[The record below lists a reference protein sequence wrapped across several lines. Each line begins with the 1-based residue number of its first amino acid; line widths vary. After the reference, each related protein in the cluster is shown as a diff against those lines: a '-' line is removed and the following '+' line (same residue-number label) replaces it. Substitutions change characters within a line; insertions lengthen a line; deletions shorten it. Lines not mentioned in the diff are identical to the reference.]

1 MRARALH
8 ECGALDSPW
17 PKALWLSDTRREDRG
32 SRSALEGVTSIA
44 FDLLSFS
51 AITVLVVMGL
61 GIIASMM
68 GIFNFAHGEFLL
80 LGAYTVY
87 LTHALGY
94 PVWLGMLLAP
104 LAVALVG
111 FLLERGVIRFFYTD
125 PVVAML
131 GTYAIGL
138 VIRESVRGLVGGLY
152 HSVPEP
158 VAGSFSLGAI
168 AVSKWR
174 GIIIVVTAVVMAG
187 AWLILTRTRLGLQIR
202 AALENPA
209 LARASG
215 LSTARIYALTF
226 TGGAALAG
234 LAGGLVVPLFS
245 MFADLGVRFLIQS
258 FLAVLLGGV
267 GTFEGPALGAG
278 VIGVLSAGLP
288 WVTSPVLA
296 DVLVFVIAIVIVK
309 FRPGGLWSRER
320 S

>member
-1 MRARALH
+1 MTEDAAGH
-8 ECGALDSPW
+8 GGAS
-17 PKALWLSDTRREDRG
+17 RR
-32 SRSALEGVTSIA
+32 SLAAITSVA

-51 AITVLVVMGL
+51 AIIVLVVMGL

-87 LTHALGY
+87 LTYALGY

-104 LAVALVG
+104 FAVAVVG
-111 FLLERGVIRFFYTD
+111 LLLERGVIRFFYAD
-125 PVVAML
+125 PIVAML

-152 HSVPEP
+152 LSVPEP
-158 VAGSFSLGAI
+158 LVGAFDLGPI
-168 AVSKWR
+168 QVSKWR
-174 GIIIVVTAVVMAG
+174 GVIVLVTAVVMAA
-187 AWLILTRTRLGLQIR
+187 AWLVLTRTRLGLQVR

-215 LSTARIYALTF
+215 LSTTRIYALTF
-226 TGGAALAG
+226 TSGAALAG
-234 LAGGLVVPLFS
+234 LAGGLVVPIFS

-267 GTFEGPALGAG
+267 GTFEGPALGAA

-296 DVLVFVIAIVIVK
+296 DVLVFVIAIVLVK
-309 FRPGGLWSRER
+309 CRPGGLLSRER

>member
-1 MRARALH
+1 MGIEVKL
-8 ECGALDSPW
+8 
-17 PKALWLSDTRREDRG
+17 
-32 SRSALEGVTSIA
+32 A
-44 FDLLSFS
+44 FDLLAFISVM
-51 AITVLVVMGL
+51 VLIVLGL

-174 GIIIVVTAVVMAG
+174 GIIILVTAAVMAF
-187 AWLILTRTRLGLQIR
+187 AWLVLTRTRLGLQIR

-215 LSTARIYALTF
+215 LSTTRIYALTF
-226 TGGAALAG
+226 TAGAALAG

>member
-1 MRARALH
+1 
-8 ECGALDSPW
+8 
-17 PKALWLSDTRREDRG
+17 
-32 SRSALEGVTSIA
+32 LEGITGIA

-111 FLLERGVIRFFYTD
+111 LLLERGVIRFFYTD

-174 GIIIVVTAVVMAG
+174 GIIILVTAAVMAG
-187 AWLILTRTRLGLQIR
+187 AWLVLTRTRLGLQIR

-215 LSTARIYALTF
+215 LSTTRIYAFTF
-226 TGGAALAG
+226 TAGAALAG

>member
-1 MRARALH
+1 M
-8 ECGALDSPW
+8 
-17 PKALWLSDTRREDRG
+17 
-32 SRSALEGVTSIA
+32 EGVTSIA

-187 AWLILTRTRLGLQIR
+187 AWLVLTRTRLGLQIR

-226 TGGAALAG
+226 TAGAALAG

>member
-1 MRARALH
+1 MM
-8 ECGALDSPW
+8 
-17 PKALWLSDTRREDRG
+17 
-32 SRSALEGVTSIA
+32 EGITSIA

-87 LTHALGY
+87 LTHTLGY

-111 FLLERGVIRFFYTD
+111 LLLERGVIRFFYAD

-174 GIIIVVTAVVMAG
+174 GIIILVTAAVMAV
-187 AWLILTRTRLGLQIR
+187 AWLVLTRTRLGLQIR

-215 LSTARIYALTF
+215 LSTTRIYALTF
-226 TGGAALAG
+226 TAGAALAG

-309 FRPGGLWSRER
+309 FRPGGLWSSER

>member
-1 MRARALH
+1 MM
-8 ECGALDSPW
+8 
-17 PKALWLSDTRREDRG
+17 
-32 SRSALEGVTSIA
+32 EGVTSIA

-111 FLLERGVIRFFYTD
+111 LLLERGVIRFFYTD

-174 GIIIVVTAVVMAG
+174 GIIILVTAAVMAF
-187 AWLILTRTRLGLQIR
+187 AWLVLTRTRLGLQIR

-226 TGGAALAG
+226 TAGAALAG

>member
-1 MRARALH
+1 
-8 ECGALDSPW
+8 
-17 PKALWLSDTRREDRG
+17 
-32 SRSALEGVTSIA
+32 LEGITGIA

-111 FLLERGVIRFFYTD
+111 LLLERGVIRFFYTD

-174 GIIIVVTAVVMAG
+174 GIIILVTAAVMAS
-187 AWLILTRTRLGLQIR
+187 AWIVLTRTRLGLQIR

-215 LSTARIYALTF
+215 LSTTRIYALTF
-226 TGGAALAG
+226 TAGAALAG

>member
-1 MRARALH
+1 
-8 ECGALDSPW
+8 
-17 PKALWLSDTRREDRG
+17 
-32 SRSALEGVTSIA
+32 LEGITSIA

-87 LTHALGY
+87 LAHALGY

-111 FLLERGVIRFFYTD
+111 LLLERGVIRFFYAD

-158 VAGSFSLGAI
+158 VGGSFSLGAI

-174 GIIIVVTAVVMAG
+174 GIIILVTAAVMAF
-187 AWLILTRTRLGLQIR
+187 AWLVLTRTRLGLQIR

-215 LSTARIYALTF
+215 LSTTRIYALTF
-226 TGGAALAG
+226 TAGAALAG

>member
-1 MRARALH
+1 MAVRYASR
-8 ECGALDSPW
+8 GW
-17 PKALWLSDTRREDRG
+17 G
-32 SRSALEGVTSIA
+32 SRSALGGVTSIA

-111 FLLERGVIRFFYTD
+111 LLLERGVIRFFYTD

-174 GIIIVVTAVVMAG
+174 GIIILVTAAVMAF
-187 AWLILTRTRLGLQIR
+187 AWLVLTRTRLGLQIR

-215 LSTARIYALTF
+215 LSTTRIYALTF
-226 TGGAALAG
+226 TAGAALAG

>member
-1 MRARALH
+1 L
-8 ECGALDSPW
+8 
-17 PKALWLSDTRREDRG
+17 
-32 SRSALEGVTSIA
+32 
-44 FDLLSFS
+44 
-51 AITVLVVMGL
+51 
-61 GIIASMM
+61 
-68 GIFNFAHGEFLL
+68 
-80 LGAYTVY
+80 
-87 LTHALGY
+87 
-94 PVWLGMLLAP
+94 
-104 LAVALVG
+104 
-111 FLLERGVIRFFYTD
+111 LLERGVIRFFYTD

-174 GIIIVVTAVVMAG
+174 GIIILVTAAVMAL
-187 AWLILTRTRLGLQIR
+187 AWLVLTRTRLGLQIR

-215 LSTARIYALTF
+215 LSTTRIYALTF
-226 TGGAALAG
+226 TAGAALAG

-309 FRPGGLWSRER
+309 FRPGGLWSGER

>member
-1 MRARALH
+1 MAP
-8 ECGALDSPW
+8 LDSPG
-17 PKALWLSDTRREDRG
+17 PKALWVSDTRRENG
-32 SRSALEGVTSIA
+32 GPRSALEGVTSIA

-111 FLLERGVIRFFYTD
+111 LLLERGVIRFFYTD

-174 GIIIVVTAVVMAG
+174 GIIILVTAAVMAF
-187 AWLILTRTRLGLQIR
+187 AWLVLTRTRLGLQIR

-215 LSTARIYALTF
+215 LSTTRIYALTF
-226 TGGAALAG
+226 TAGAALAG

>member
-1 MRARALH
+1 LA
-8 ECGALDSPW
+8 
-17 PKALWLSDTRREDRG
+17 
-32 SRSALEGVTSIA
+32 GVTSIA

-174 GIIIVVTAVVMAG
+174 GIIIVVTAVVMAA